1 MPTVLA
7 GAPLPFKIV
16 LGIDVALLPAASA
29 GRDVSTEEIS
39 ARETKVAIRLRFTG
53 DLQVV
58 GM

>member
-29 GRDVSTEEIS
+29 GRDVITEEIS
-39 ARETKVAIRLRFTG
+39 AREITVAIRLRFTG

-58 GM
+58 GV

>member
-16 LGIDVALLPAASA
+16 LGTDDALLPAASA
-29 GRDVSTEEIS
+29 GRDVITEEIS
-39 ARETKVAIRLRFTG
+39 AREIRVATRLRFTG